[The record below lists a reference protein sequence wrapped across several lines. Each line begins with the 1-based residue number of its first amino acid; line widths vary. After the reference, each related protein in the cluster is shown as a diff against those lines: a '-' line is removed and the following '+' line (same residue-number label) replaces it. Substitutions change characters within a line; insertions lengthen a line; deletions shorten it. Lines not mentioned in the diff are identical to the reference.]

1 MTERVAHH
9 LTTQSFSG
17 TPGPGKVLH
26 VRCSRACGE
35 KPLAEKLLCI
45 HLRDGMAE
53 PFTITHLSIVQEGV
67 EET

>member
-9 LTTQSFSG
+9 ITAQSFSG

-35 KPLAEKLLCI
+35 KPLAEKSLCVI
-45 HLRDGMAE
+45 SGTAWQNHLPQR
-53 PFTITHLSIVQEGV
+53 LSFVQEGV